1 MDTQGT
7 EKMFVEDGSI
17 DAKWLT
23 KLCLECGADDAGFV
37 QIERSELDPERDR
50 ILSAFP
56 WTKTLIGIVC
66 RMNREPIR
74 TPMRSVANT
83 EFHHVGNHVNEVCHK
98 IVRSL
103 ESHKFRAA
111 NPALGFPMEMDNF
124 GSEQTW
130 VISHKRVAEA
140 AGLGKMGIHRN
151 IIHPR
156 FGSFV
161 LLGTVATDAKVN
173 QYSDALNYTPCVTC
187 KLCVAACPTGAIASD
202 GYFNFSACYTH
213 NYREF
218 MSGFTSWVEN
228 IVTSKNAEEYRAKVS
243 DSESASMWQSLSY
256 GANYKAAYCIA
267 VCPAG
272 EEVIQP
278 FQQNRAE
285 YLKNIVKPLQDKAEI
300 VFVVGDSD
308 AEAHVQQRFPNKK
321 TKRVSNGFRPA
332 TIRAFLQGL
341 LVAFQRRQS
350 KGMNATYHFT
360 FTGAETVDATVSIH
374 DQELQ
379 VSEGHQG
386 KPHLHV
392 IADSNTWLRFL
403 RKEIGILPALFKRKI
418 KLRGSPMLMRQFAKC
433 FPS

>member
-1 MDTQGT
+1 
-7 EKMFVEDGSI
+7 
-17 DAKWLT
+17 
-23 KLCLECGADDAGFV
+23 
-37 QIERSELDPERDR
+37 
-50 ILSAFP
+50 
-56 WTKTLIGIVC
+56 
-66 RMNREPIR
+66 
-74 TPMRSVANT
+74 
-83 EFHHVGNHVNEVCHK
+83 
-98 IVRSL
+98 
-103 ESHKFRAA
+103 
-111 NPALGFPMEMDNF
+111 
-124 GSEQTW
+124 
-130 VISHKRVAEA
+130 
-140 AGLGKMGIHRN
+140 
-151 IIHPR
+151 
-156 FGSFV
+156 
-161 LLGTVATDAKVN
+161 
-173 QYSDALNYTPCVTC
+173 
-187 KLCVAACPTGAIASD
+187 
-202 GYFNFSACYTH
+202 
-213 NYREF
+213 

-278 FQQNRAE
+278 FQLNRAE